1 MHKNQKERLEEILA
15 EEVFIAGP
23 CSIEDRDQVF
33 RIGKKLKDRGIKI
46 IRGGAYKPRTSPDS
60 FQGIGKRGLDYLR
73 DLKKEEG
80 LFVVSEIV
88 DPRHLDFFEGIDILQ
103 VGTRNM
109 QNYELLK
116 ELGKTDKYILLKR
129 GMGSTLEEFIQ
140 SAKYISSMGNDKI
153 ILCERGIRTFE
164 NSTRYTLDIS
174 SIPILKE
181 RTPYKVI
188 VDPSHATGIARYV
201 SPVALAGIA
210 AGADG
215 FIIEVHDKPEEA
227 LTDKDQAILPEELEP
242 IIDKSREIK
251 RIIEG

>member
-1 MHKNQKERLEEILA
+1 MVKLNELLKKDI
-15 EEVFIAGP
+15 FIAGP
-23 CSIEDRDQVF
+23 CSIEDREQLF
-33 RIGKKLKDRGIKI
+33 RIARKVKSKGIDI
-46 IRGGAYKPRTSPDS
+46 IRAGAYKPRTSPDT
-60 FQGIGKRGLDYLR
+60 FQGIGKIGLKYLSE
-73 DLKKEEG
+73 LKSELDVK
-80 LFVVSEIV
+80 VVSEIV
-88 DPRHLDFFEGIDILQ
+88 DPRHLLYFEDIDILQ

-129 GMGSTLEEFIQ
+129 GMGSTVEELIMA
-140 SAKYISSMGNDKI
+140 SKYISSMGNTNI

-174 SIPILKE
+174 SVPILKE

-201 SPVALAGIA
+201 SPASLASIA

-215 FIIEVHDKPEEA
+215 LIIEVHDRPEEA
-227 LTDKDQAILPEELEP
+227 LTDKNQAISPEELGR
-242 IIDKSREIK
+242 ILDKAKKIK
-251 RIIEG
+251 NIL

>member
-1 MHKNQKERLEEILA
+1 MVKLNELLKKDI
-15 EEVFIAGP
+15 FIAGP
-23 CSIEDRDQVF
+23 CSIEDREQLF
-33 RIGKKLKDRGIKI
+33 RIARKVKSKGIDI
-46 IRGGAYKPRTSPDS
+46 IRAGAYKPRTSPDT
-60 FQGIGKRGLDYLR
+60 FQGIGKIGLKYLSE
-73 DLKKEEG
+73 LKSELDVK
-80 LFVVSEIV
+80 VVSEIV
-88 DPRHLDFFEGIDILQ
+88 DPRHLLYFEDIDILQ

-129 GMGSTLEEFIQ
+129 GMGSTVEELIMA
-140 SAKYISSMGNDKI
+140 SKYISSMGNTNI

-174 SIPILKE
+174 SVPILKE

-201 SPVALAGIA
+201 SPASLASIA

-215 FIIEVHDKPEEA
+215 LIIEVHDRPEEA
-227 LTDKDQAILPEELEP
+227 LTDKNQAISPEELGR
-242 IIDKSREIK
+242 ILDKAKKIK
-251 RIIEG
+251 NILW

>member
-1 MHKNQKERLEEILA
+1 MTKLKKLLEKEI
-15 EEVFIAGP
+15 FIAGP

-33 RIGKKLKDRGIKI
+33 RIGKKLKDLGVEIFRA
-46 IRGGAYKPRTSPDS
+46 GAFKPRTSPHT
-60 FQGIGKRGLDYLR
+60 FQGIGKEGLDYLR
-73 DLKKEEG
+73 ELKKEMG
-80 LFVVSEIV
+80 FYIVSEIV
-88 DPRHLDFFEGIDILQ
+88 DPRHLDYFEDIDILQ

-109 QNYELLK
+109 QNFELLK

-129 GMGSTLEEFIQ
+129 GMAATVEEFIQ
-140 SAKYISSMGNDKI
+140 ASEYIRSMGNEKI

-188 VDPSHATGIARYV
+188 VDSSHATGIARYV
-201 SPVALAGIA
+201 SPVALGGIA

-215 FIIEVHDKPEEA
+215 FLIEVHDRPDQA

-242 IIDKSREIK
+242 IINKSRQIRK
-251 RIIEG
+251 IIER